1 MNKEYQCFNVNLLQE
16 VIVTCEKLICSQ
28 MWFMYPMSGESY
40 KILWKSISPLLISF
54 LFYVVY
60 LSNLHIWDLQINFN
74 IRQILPE

>member
-1 MNKEYQCFNVNLLQE
+1 
-16 VIVTCEKLICSQ
+16 
-28 MWFMYPMSGESY
+28 MWIMYAMSGESY

>member
-1 MNKEYQCFNVNLLQE
+1 MNKEYQCFNV
-16 VIVTCEKLICSQ
+16 IVTCEKLICFQ
-28 MWFMYPMSGESY
+28 MWIMYAMSGESY

>member
-1 MNKEYQCFNVNLLQE
+1 MNKEYQCFN

-28 MWFMYPMSGESY
+28 MWIMYAMSGESY

>member
-1 MNKEYQCFNVNLLQE
+1 MNKEYQCFNV
-16 VIVTCEKLICSQ
+16 IVTCEKLISSQ
-28 MWFMYPMSGESY
+28 MWIMYAMSGESY

-60 LSNLHIWDLQINFN
+60 LSNLHIWALQINFN